1 MTAFLNNLGNDSKE
15 SIPKV
20 DILEKNAEYSDKPI
34 IKTTILD
41 FGENRLIIK
50 TTIIYDSLLSC
61 NLVLD
66 FKVNKQ
72 QLQFYKNGTEI
83 NTFLFNPKKVDIS
96 TIHIKKCTVNEN
108 IISEISILQGRNGWL
123 YYINGG
129 GITGN
134 QTEYSALFTPEGQLI
149 YYSYST
155 SRNKD
160 VLGVPNELK
169 GNLDSTLT
177 KYGIDINLFLHPKQV
192 TSVDY

>member
-1 MTAFLNNLGNDSKE
+1 MTGCLNNLRNDSKE
-15 SIPKV
+15 SLRKV
-20 DILEKNAEYSDKPI
+20 NISEENTQYSDKPI
-34 IKTTILD
+34 VKTSILD
-41 FGENRLIIK
+41 FGENRLIVK

-66 FKVNKQ
+66 FKVLKQ
-72 QLQFYKNGTEI
+72 QLQFYKNENEI
-83 NTFLFNPKKVDIS
+83 STFLFNPQKVDIS
-96 TIHIKKCTVNEN
+96 TSHIKKCIVFEN
-108 IISEISILQGRNGWL
+108 IISEISILQGKYGWL
-123 YYINGG
+123 YEISGW

-134 QTEYSALFTPEGQLI
+134 QTEYSGLFTPEGQLI

-177 KYGIDINLFLHPKQV
+177 KYGIDINFFLHPKHV